1 MEQKDENMSIVLTG
15 SIAFDYLMSFPG
27 YFKDHILPEHLES
40 ISLSFLVDDMV
51 RQPGGVA
58 ANIAY
63 SLGLLGEKPRLVATA
78 GVDFGE
84 YRQAL
89 DDVGVDTSGVKIIEE
104 KFTASFFVN
113 TDLSNAQ
120 IASFYAG
127 AMADAGLI
135 SIADLGLTADDYVII
150 SPNAPDAMIKYAREC
165 QELGIPYIFDPSQ
178 QIVRLNKADLIMGV
192 KGAHALFGNEY
203 EFELLQKHTDL
214 SANEILSDLAF
225 SVTTLAESG
234 ARIYQ
239 NGTLLSDVP
248 AFPPS
253 RVLDPTGVGDAFR
266 AGFFKGYLNGLNLVL
281 CAQMGS
287 LAATYSLEEI
297 SPQNHY
303 YEITEFINRFRTKF
317 DDQGELDA
325 LIVKE

>member
-1 MEQKDENMSIVLTG
+1 MSIVLTG

-27 YFKDHILPEHLES
+27 YFKDHIMPEHLES

-63 SLGLLGEKPRLVATA
+63 SLGLLGERPRLVATA
-78 GVDFGE
+78 GVDFRE
-84 YRQAL
+84 YRQVL

-135 SIADLGLTADDYVII
+135 SMAELGLTGNDYVII
-150 SPNAPDAMIKYAREC
+150 SPNAPDAMVKYALDC
-165 QELGIPYIFDPSQ
+165 QELGVPYIFDPSQ
-178 QIVRLNKADLIMGV
+178 QIVRLNKEDLIKGI

-203 EFELLQKHTDL
+203 EFELLQKHTDM
-214 SANEILSDLAF
+214 SAEEILSKLAF
-225 SVTTLAESG
+225 AVITLAESG
-234 ARIYQ
+234 SRIYQ
-239 NGTLLSDVP
+239 NGTFLCDVP
-248 AFPPS
+248 AFPPK

-266 AGFFKGYLNGLNLVL
+266 AGFFKGYLNGLDLEL
-281 CAQMGS
+281 CAQMGA
-287 LAATYSLEEI
+287 LAATYSLEEMA
-297 SPQNHY
+297 PQNHHY
-303 YEITEFINRFRTKF
+303 NLKDFITRFRTQF
-317 DDQGELDA
+317 DDQGKLDL
-325 LIVKE
+325 LIQES

>member
-1 MEQKDENMSIVLTG
+1 MSIVLTG

-27 YFKDHILPEHLES
+27 YFKEHILPEHLES

-63 SLGLLGEKPRLVATA
+63 SLGLLCEVPRLVATA

-84 YRQAL
+84 YRQILEDA
-89 DDVGVDTSGVKIIEE
+89 GVDTSGVRIIEE

-135 SIADLGLTADDYVII
+135 SMRDLDLTAEDLVVI
-150 SPNAPDAMIKYAREC
+150 SPNAPDAMIKYALEC
-165 QELGIPYIFDPSQ
+165 QELGVPYIFDPSQ
-178 QIVRLNKADLIMGV
+178 QIVRLKKEELIKGIQ
-192 KGAHALFGNEY
+192 GAHALFGNEY
-203 EFELLQKHTDL
+203 EFELLQKHTEL
-214 SANEILSDLAF
+214 SADEILSGLAF
-225 SVTTLAESG
+225 AVITRAESG
-234 ARIYQ
+234 SRVYQ
-239 NGTLLSDVP
+239 NGRLLSDVP
-248 AFPPS
+248 AFPPA

-266 AGFFKGYLNGLNLVL
+266 AGFLKGYLNGFDLVL
-281 CAQMGS
+281 CAQMGA
-287 LAATYSLEEI
+287 LAATYSLEEMG
-297 SPQNHY
+297 PQNHCY
-303 YEITEFINRFRTKF
+303 MMHDFVTRFRTRF
-317 DDQGELDA
+317 NDQGELDV
-325 LIVKE
+325 LLQVL